1 MTKIQ
6 EREVYKENLCFQS
19 VISSLTYLSFTR
31 MWPKTMSCNRGFMES
46 WFFPVREGLWFTK
59 GWRHGTFVFSLDICP
74 KFIWWDH
81 NKDSH
86 PARLIQNRMRGLNP
100 QKSSMCSKTN
110 FKEELNQI
118 QKHAVPRCVV
128 MSHSLGLH
136 EKQWDITRTIIS
148 LSRSQSNSG
157 RPNNAQMN
165 PGQFANVKYRK
176 WADLKREAAQI
187 EERQPRDQSPPTD
200 AAGDLWG

>member
-1 MTKIQ
+1 
-6 EREVYKENLCFQS
+6 
-19 VISSLTYLSFTR
+19 
-31 MWPKTMSCNRGFMES
+31 MES
-46 WFFPVREGLWFTK
+46 WFSPVREGLWFTK
-59 GWRHGTFVFSLDICP
+59 GWRHGTFVFSLDVCP

>member
-1 MTKIQ
+1 
-6 EREVYKENLCFQS
+6 
-19 VISSLTYLSFTR
+19 
-31 MWPKTMSCNRGFMES
+31 
-46 WFFPVREGLWFTK
+46 
-59 GWRHGTFVFSLDICP
+59 
-74 KFIWWDH
+74 
-81 NKDSH
+81 
-86 PARLIQNRMRGLNP
+86 MRGLNP

-200 AAGDLWG
+200 AAGDL